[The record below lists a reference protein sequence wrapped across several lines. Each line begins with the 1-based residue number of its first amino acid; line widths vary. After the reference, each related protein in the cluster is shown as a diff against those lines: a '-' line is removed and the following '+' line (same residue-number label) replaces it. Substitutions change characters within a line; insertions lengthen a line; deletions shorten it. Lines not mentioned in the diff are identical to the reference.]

1 MSIPDV
7 ESWLASPQGRY
18 VLDWERPKVDHTIAD
33 VFGFNALQLGLPQC
47 DLLAESRIALRRK
60 VGPEGPVDVV
70 ADLAQL
76 PFDSATIDL
85 VVLPHVLEFHA
96 EPHQVLREVERV
108 LIPEGQLLILGF
120 NPLSLWGA
128 RRYLPG
134 CCDGE
139 FPWYGQYLSVLRLRD
154 WLQLLGFELDRGA
167 FGCYVPPCNSE
178 RWLQRWR
185 FMELAGD
192 RWWGFAGGVYMLRAI
207 KRVPGMRL
215 VQPNWRRAT
224 KTSAKALAPLIHK
237 ESEDV

>member
-1 MSIPDV
+1 MSIADV
-7 ESWLASPQGRY
+7 ESWLASPQGQY
-18 VLDWERPKVDHTIAD
+18 VQTWERSKVDQTIAD

-47 DLLAESRIALRRK
+47 DLLAESRITLRSK
-60 VGPEGPVDVV
+60 VAPAGPVDVL

-76 PFDSATIDL
+76 PFDSASIDL
-85 VVLPHVLEFHA
+85 AVLPHVLEFHA

-108 LIPEGQLLILGF
+108 LIPEGQLVILGF

-134 CCDGE
+134 CCRQDY
-139 FPWYGQYLSVLRLRD
+139 PWQGQYLSVLRLRD

-167 FGCYVPPCNSE
+167 FGCYVPPCRSE

-192 RWWGFAGGVYMLRAI
+192 RWWGFAGGVYMLRAV

-215 VQPNWRRAT
+215 VQPNWRRSG
-224 KTSAKALAPLIHK
+224 KVRAKALAPLIHK
-237 ESEDV
+237 EPSDV